1 VRHDRVQAKTVLEE
15 IESIPIFAASQSS
28 CRPGNEEGSNERFIT
43 SAKTK
48 MSGAAEV
55 CFPRGGVQPSTP
67 SADDAKPKK
76 RDAAD
81 FLFGTAAEKSSS
93 KSPQEAGK
101 RRKKGSDA
109 ATSSSGS
116 KSLLPY
122 GGGAVVHP
130 AKGEGWIESLGFS
143 KLHPGFSLLGVV
155 REIHDELV
163 IFSLPN
169 QWTGFML
176 NSSSKG
182 GDALPCS
189 AMFQVGEMLAVRIV
203 KAVQET
209 TKTGPRRRIQVTAL
223 PAKVNAPS
231 TRPAVNRLVRG
242 QILSVEDHGFLVDL
256 GWQRRG
262 FLAFSGIHSPYE
274 VVEEDDDTSNKP
286 ADADAC
292 RRLGKGRILDVLVK
306 KSEGNIVALELP
318 STAEAKKKL
327 LLSNNLP
334 PLDDLQPGTLVQCVV
349 EKPVKNGLCV
359 TFGSGAY
366 RGAIDMQH
374 LGGFWIPD
382 HREESKEWRA
392 VFEKV
397 RSFKARIIAV
407 DATSKIVRLSLL
419 QHILHMTLPPS
430 MPAVGTVHEGTVIRL
445 DEGVGALLAIP
456 DLLPEMEDVGKTFA
470 SELYANESY
479 LEATRLQSVY
489 VHISKAMTA
498 SAKERTTGGVFAK
511 EFAPSTQHPVRILN
525 TSNMIEGVASGAS
538 APGVVNAQVLSYKDI
553 QAGKLYKQ
561 VPICAHLDSGAILVD
576 FGMGIVG
583 QVPAIHLF
591 DKQTTSEFRTR
602 MRKVKYAIKAKV
614 DVRVLSVDPAAKK
627 CVATAKKTLVTET
640 NIITDFAEVRVGFRT
655 TGFVSK
661 IDRAGLSVTFF
672 NGTL

>member
-1 VRHDRVQAKTVLEE
+1 
-15 IESIPIFAASQSS
+15 
-28 CRPGNEEGSNERFIT
+28 
-43 SAKTK
+43 
-48 MSGAAEV
+48 MSGTAEV
-55 CFPRGGVQPSTP
+55 SFPRGGVQPSTP
-67 SADDAKPKK
+67 SGDDAKAKK

-81 FLFGTAAEKSSS
+81 FLFGSAADKSTS

-109 ATSSSGS
+109 AASSSGA

-143 KLHPGFSLLGVV
+143 KLHPGFSLLAVV

-163 IFSLPN
+163 VFSLPN

-176 NSSSKG
+176 NSNKG
-182 GDALPCS
+182 DGAVSCT

-231 TRPAVNRLVRG
+231 TRPAANRLVRG
-242 QILSVEDHGFLVDL
+242 QILSIEDHGFLVDL
-256 GWQRRG
+256 GWQRKG
-262 FLAFSGIHSPYE
+262 FLAFAGIQGPYE
-274 VVEEDDDTSNKP
+274 VAEEDDDASKP
-286 ADADAC
+286 VAVDTC

-306 KSEGNIVALELP
+306 KSEGNMVALELP
-318 STAEAKKKL
+318 SLAEAKKKL

-334 PLDDLQPGTLVQCVV
+334 PLDDLQPGTLVHCVV

-366 RGAIDMQH
+366 RGAIDLQH
-374 LGGFWIPD
+374 LGGSWIPD
-382 HREESKEWRA
+382 HREESKEWRSI
-392 VFEKV
+392 FEKV

-407 DATSKIVRLSLL
+407 DAASKIVRLSLL
-419 QHILHMTLPPS
+419 QHILHMKLPPS

-445 DEGVGALLAIP
+445 DEGVGALLSIP
-456 DLLPEMEDVGKTFA
+456 DLLPEMEGVDKAFA
-470 SELYANESY
+470 SELYKNEAY
-479 LEATRLQSVY
+479 LEATRMQSVY
-489 VHISKAMTA
+489 VHISKAMTTT
-498 SAKERTTGGVFAK
+498 AKERTTGGVFAK

-525 TSNMIEGVASGAS
+525 TSNLMEGVASGAS
-538 APGVVNAQVLSYKDI
+538 APGVVNAQVLSYTDI
-553 QAGKLYKQ
+553 EAGKLYKQ
-561 VPICAHLDSGAILVD
+561 VPICAHLDSSAILVD

-614 DVRVLSVDPAAKK
+614 DVRVLSVDAAAKK
-627 CVATAKKTLVTET
+627 CVATAKKSLVTET
-640 NIITDFAEVRVGFRT
+640 NVITDFADVRVGIRT

-672 NGTL
+672 NGTSWTVGLGFW